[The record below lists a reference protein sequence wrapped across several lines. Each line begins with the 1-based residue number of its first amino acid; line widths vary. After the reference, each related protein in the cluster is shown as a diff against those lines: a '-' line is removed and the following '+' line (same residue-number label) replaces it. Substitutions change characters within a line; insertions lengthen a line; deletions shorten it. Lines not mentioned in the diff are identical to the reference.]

1 MDNEQRSSVSSE
13 TDKKRNGLNP
23 YEISLDELKR
33 VAEDN
38 GGKVTLFD
46 LFLTSSEYKKLAT
59 DWSRRHGLLAFWKK
73 MEKKYGGK

>member
-33 VAEDN
+33 VAKDN

-46 LFLTSSEYKKLAT
+46 LFLTSSEYNEVVKQSLKNGILKF
-59 DWSRRHGLLAFWKK
+59 LKYV
-73 MEKKYGGK
+73 EKKYDK

>member
-1 MDNEQRSSVSSE
+1 VDNEQRSSVSSE

-46 LFLTSSEYKKLAT
+46 LFLTSSEYNEVVKQSLKNGILKF
-59 DWSRRHGLLAFWKK
+59 LKYV
-73 MEKKYGGK
+73 EKKYDK